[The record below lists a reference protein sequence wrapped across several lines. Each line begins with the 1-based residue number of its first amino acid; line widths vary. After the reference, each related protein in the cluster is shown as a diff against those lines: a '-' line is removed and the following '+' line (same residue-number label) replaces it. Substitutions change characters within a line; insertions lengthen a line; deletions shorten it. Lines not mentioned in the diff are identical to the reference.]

1 MSAFFYIY
9 ETVDFPIEVTSKDE
23 TTGIL
28 DGYKKVIISFGQ
40 NGNEVLAKDSSMSDV
55 SIDTESD
62 IINVHLTQEDTSKF
76 KVSKTDDVST
86 ADVQVNILYEDKE
99 RDASASTEIEVRN
112 NLHKKVMGDDE

>member
-9 ETVDFPIEVTSKDE
+9 ETVDFPIIVTAEE

-28 DGYKKVIISFGQ
+28 DGYKEVIVSFGQ
-40 NGNEVLAKDSSMSDV
+40 NGNEILTKDSSMSDV
-55 SIDTESD
+55 SIDTETD
-62 IINVHLTQEDTSKF
+62 TINVHLSQEDTSKF
-76 KVSKTDDVST
+76 KVSKTDDVTT

-112 NLHKKVMGDDE
+112 NLHKKVMGDGE